1 MAKKIVKKEE
11 LDSVSRKKASEL
23 PLAELWT
30 MFQIVNAD
38 YNATA
43 GHRNELAKGIVSSR
57 YAELKNELYDR
68 VYGCD
73 PFNIKLEESEVEGE
87 TPESVLEGLS
97 KSQQMVK
104 DAQKAKKFV
113 VEKNPES
120 EQEDE

>member
-1 MAKKIVKKEE
+1 MAKKIVTKEE
-11 LDSVSRKKASEL
+11 IDSMYRQRADAL

-43 GHRNELAKGIVSSR
+43 GHRNAVAKGIVASR
-57 YAELKNELYDR
+57 YSELKNELYKR

-73 PFNIKLEESEVEGE
+73 PFNLQVAEGEVEGE
-87 TPESVLEGLS
+87 TPENVLEGIS
-97 KSQQMVK
+97 KSQRMVQ
-104 DAQKAKKFV
+104 DAKEAKNFV

-120 EQEDE
+120 EQEE